1 VLNVFNMNSSGATFW
16 PMLEQEKKTL
26 LRRYADY
33 FRKAEEAEAAAEIA
47 HDDVARNSFHMIAL
61 GWRRLAE
68 QVKQRLRRP

>member
-1 VLNVFNMNSSGATFW
+1 MI
-16 PMLEQEKKTL
+16 EQEKKTL

-33 FRKAEEAEAAAEIA
+33 FRKAEEAAAEIA

-68 QVKQRLRRP
+68 QVKQHLRRP